1 MPVLFFPFFIE
12 NKILTRFLLKM
23 EKREPALFLPIF
35 KNLLESLYIMLYNLR
50 KKGERTLIFYPDAY
64 FKNAKQITTEFL
76 NKNNIKALILDLDNT
91 LIDYD
96 RNMPEG
102 TIEWANELKKN
113 GIKLYIV
120 TNTNKKKKAESVSKK
135 LDIEY
140 NYFATKP
147 LKFGLLKAQKKLK
160 EKPENIAVV
169 GDQLFTDVLGAN
181 RCKMFSILVDPIAE
195 RDILITK
202 VKRPI
207 ENFLKKK
214 YFEKLNKGGVMDK
227 K

>member
-1 MPVLFFPFFIE
+1 M
-12 NKILTRFLLKM
+12 
-23 EKREPALFLPIF
+23 
-35 KNLLESLYIMLYNLR
+35 
-50 KKGERTLIFYPDAY
+50 IFYPDAY

-102 TIEWANELKKN
+102 IIEWANELKKN

-120 TNTNKKKKAESVSKK
+120 TNTNKKKKTESVSKK
-135 LDIEY
+135 LDIQY

>member
-1 MPVLFFPFFIE
+1 M
-12 NKILTRFLLKM
+12 
-23 EKREPALFLPIF
+23 
-35 KNLLESLYIMLYNLR
+35 
-50 KKGERTLIFYPDAY
+50 IFYPDAY

-120 TNTNKKKKAESVSKK
+120 TNTNKKKKTENISKK